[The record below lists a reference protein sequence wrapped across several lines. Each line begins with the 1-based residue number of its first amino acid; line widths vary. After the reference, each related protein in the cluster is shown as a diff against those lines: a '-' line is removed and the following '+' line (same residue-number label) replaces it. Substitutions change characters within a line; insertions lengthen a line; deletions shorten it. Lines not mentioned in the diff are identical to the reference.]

1 MVAGDGGEEMMM
13 ILVAFL
19 DFDGY
24 WYLLI
29 FDDGFSLMMVAET
42 FVRVTVFLIVGVCC
56 KSLVMFLVMDFD
68 RFC

>member
-1 MVAGDGGEEMMM
+1 M
-13 ILVAFL
+13 LFL
-19 DFDGY
+19 FFLGFDGY
-24 WYLLI
+24 WYLLF
-29 FDDGFSLMMVAET
+29 FDDGFSFVMFVDGYDLMMVAET